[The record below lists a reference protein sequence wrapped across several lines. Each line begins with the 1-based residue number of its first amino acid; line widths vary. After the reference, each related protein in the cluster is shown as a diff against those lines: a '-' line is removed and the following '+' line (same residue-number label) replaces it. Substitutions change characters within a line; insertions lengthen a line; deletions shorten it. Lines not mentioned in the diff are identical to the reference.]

1 MDSFNKEQ
9 NAQVK
14 YIKSDLNRL
23 GELINISHEG
33 SIVEGLSTRI
43 MELVEMGPM
52 AHVRE
57 NYCMRSTV
65 EKDIMKAQ
73 NMSRRQHDELK
84 LQKDLANQMQDRLDK
99 LDQTFLTEKKF
110 KVEIKPYA
118 KRDDIKMV
126 LSKIEPK
133 ANKLEMKSQFEDIEA
148 AISKVAK
155 NLKEDYPTR
164 SIISNYIAK
173 INQRIDNSTV
183 TPD

>member
-1 MDSFNKEQ
+1 
-9 NAQVK
+9 
-14 YIKSDLNRL
+14 
-23 GELINISHEG
+23 
-33 SIVEGLSTRI
+33 
-43 MELVEMGPM
+43 
-52 AHVRE
+52 
-57 NYCMRSTV
+57 
-65 EKDIMKAQ
+65 
-73 NMSRRQHDELK
+73 MSRRQHDELK

-133 ANKLEMKSQFEDIEA
+133 ANKLEMKSKFEDIEA

-173 INQRIDNSTV
+173 INQRIDS
-183 TPD
+183 